1 MVLFEDACAGD
12 FRPLTDLR
20 SVADLLWG
28 GRSLRERWAGL
39 DVGAEHDS
47 GAGVLAVNARL
58 IAGEAVAERLR
69 GLEAGTAIRSGKQ
82 WVAMRLSE
90 GAAVLEGAAVR
101 NGGAVDW
108 AKAGEGLA
116 CEDWTEAPML
126 GSPNDLYSRLDV
138 AIQEDLEAMIDSWGC
153 VAGEKPGVWVA
164 AGSEIEQA
172 AVLDVRGG
180 PIVLGPGATVQAG
193 ALLRGPVVIGAGSTV
208 SMGTVI
214 YGPTAI
220 GPHCKVG
227 GELNRVNMQGYSNK
241 GHHGY
246 LGDSVIGRWC
256 NLGAGTTSSN
266 LKNNYGEVK
275 QWRNST
281 RELEPTGLQFCGLIM
296 GDHSKCGIGTVF
308 NTGTVIGTACVL
320 FEVGF
325 PPKHLPNFSW
335 YNARTEERTPHELPK
350 MLATA
355 EHVMSRRGWV
365 LGDEE
370 RLALT
375 KLSE

>member
-1 MVLFEDACAGD
+1 MVLFEDERAGD
-12 FRPLTDLR
+12 FRPLTNLR
-20 SVADLLWG
+20 PLADLLWG

-39 DVGAEHDS
+39 DVEGEFASKTD
-47 GAGVLAVNARL
+47 VLAVNARL

-69 GLEAGTAIRSGKQ
+69 GLSPGVAIRSGEQ
-82 WVAMRLSE
+82 WVAMRLSQGGGHE
-90 GAAVLEGAAVR
+90 GGSAE
-101 NGGAVDW
+101 DW
-108 AKAGEGLA
+108 AAAAEGLA
-116 CEDWTEAPML
+116 CEEWAEAPML
-126 GSPNDLYSRLDV
+126 GSPNELFSQLDV
-138 AIQEDLEAMIDSWGC
+138 AIADDLEAMVEAWGC
-153 VAGEKPGVWVA
+153 TAGDKPGVWMA
-164 AGSEIEQA
+164 AGAEIEEA
-172 AVLDVRGG
+172 AVLDVRNG

-193 ALLRGPVVIGAGSTV
+193 ALLRGPVVIGASSTV
-208 SMGTVI
+208 AMGAVI

-256 NLGAGTTSSN
+256 NLGAGTTCSN
-266 LKNNYGEVK
+266 LKNNYSEVK
-275 QWRNST
+275 QWRHST
-281 RELEPTGLQFCGLIM
+281 GQLEPTGLQFCGLVM

-325 PPKHLPNFSW
+325 PPKHLPDFSW
-335 YNARTEERTPHELPK
+335 YNARSGERTAHSLDK

-355 EHVMSRRGWV
+355 EHVMDRRGKV
-365 LGDEE
+365 LGSVEK
-370 RLALT
+370 LALT
-375 KLSE
+375 KLSDG